1 MKILYISDHGPY
13 INTFI
18 RQDVEYLSKVHNV
31 LYIAT
36 ESDKQYYNKKVRTK
50 LVKYPSS
57 SFKSRFRWRLE
68 KLGLHFNWSDK
79 NFALRLK
86 NEVDNFNPDI
96 IHCQFL
102 YESGKLLQNIKS
114 KTPVIVNIRGYG
126 ASTKLE
132 NKKYV
137 AWLKKLANHNNVFP
151 IYVCNHL
158 KKNLISKNVI
168 FKNEGI
174 ILYTGVD
181 LKKFKRTKY
190 DLKSRNKTYIQVG
203 NFNDKKGQFITIKS
217 FNKFIKK
224 YDNKNA
230 KLVFIGEG
238 KNLKKAKK
246 LVADLNISEFVFF
259 KGKLNQ
265 TEIINELE
273 AADVFVH
280 HSITSKKGDQEGI
293 PNAIVEAMAMEM
305 PILTTFHSGI
315 PELVSNGVNGF
326 LCEEN
331 DVLTYSEQMNQIYNW
346 SYKKVNRKVIE
357 NKFSLKKHI
366 DNLNEFYN
374 ILKKNEEN
382 TNHI

>member
-1 MKILYISDHGPY
+1 MKILYTSDHGPY

-18 RQDVEYLSKVHNV
+18 RQDVEQIASAHQV
-31 LYIAT
+31 LYIAF
-36 ESDKQYYNKKVRTK
+36 ESNKACPFNNVKTK
-50 LVKYPSS
+50 LVKYPSGTIQS
-57 SFKSRFRWRLE
+57 KFRWRLE
-68 KLGLHFNWSDK
+68 KLGLYFNWSDK
-79 NFALRLK
+79 NFGKTLK
-86 NEVDNFNPDI
+86 AGVERFNPDI

-102 YESGKLLQNIKS
+102 YESAKFFQNIR
-114 KTPVIVNIRGYG
+114 TNIPVIVNVRGYG
-126 ASTKLE
+126 ASIKLE

-137 AWLKKLANHNNVFP
+137 DWLKKLANQKNVFP

-190 DLKSRNKTYIQVG
+190 VLNSGNKTYIQVG
-203 NFNDKKGQFITIKS
+203 AFNDKKGQLVTIKS

-246 LVADLNISEFVFF
+246 LAADLNISEFVFF

-273 AADVFVH
+273 AADIFVH

-293 PNAIVEAMAMEM
+293 PNALVEAMAMEM
-305 PILTTFHSGI
+305 PVLTTFHSGI
-315 PELVSNGVNGF
+315 TELVSHGVNGF

-346 SYKKVNRKVIE
+346 GYRKENRDLIE
-357 NKFSLKKHI
+357 KKFSLKKHI
-366 DNLNEFYN
+366 DKLNEMYN
-374 ILKKNEEN
+374 NIKRSM
-382 TNHI
+382 

>member
-1 MKILYISDHGPY
+1 LKILYTSDHGPY
-13 INTFI
+13 NNTFI
-18 RQDVEYLSKVHNV
+18 RQDIELIASIHQVF
-31 LYIAT
+31 YIAF
-36 ESDKQYYNKKVRTK
+36 ESNKHFFLNNLKTK

-57 SFKSRFRWRLE
+57 STKSRVRWRLE
-68 KLGLHFNWSDK
+68 KLGLYFNWRNK
-79 NFALRLK
+79 NFGLRLK
-86 NEVDNFNPDI
+86 NEIESFNPDI

-102 YESGKLLQNIKS
+102 YESAKFFQNIR
-114 KTPVIVNIRGYG
+114 TNIPVIVNVRGYG

-137 AWLKKLANHNNVFP
+137 DWLRKLANQNNVFP

-190 DLKSRNKTYIQVG
+190 DLKSGNKTYIQVG
-203 NFNDKKGQFITIKS
+203 AFNDKKGQLITIKS

-246 LVADLNISEFVFF
+246 LAADLNISEFVFF

-273 AADVFVH
+273 AADIFVH

-293 PNAIVEAMAMEM
+293 PNALVEAMAMEM
-305 PILTTFHSGI
+305 PVLTTFHSGI
-315 PELVSNGVNGF
+315 TELVSHGVNGF

-346 SYKKVNRKVIE
+346 GYRKENRVLIE
-357 NKFSLKKHI
+357 KKFSLKKHI
-366 DNLNEFYN
+366 DKLNEMYDH
-374 ILKKNEEN
+374 IKRNE
-382 TNHI
+382 

>member
-1 MKILYISDHGPY
+1 MRILYFSDHGPY

-18 RQDVEYLSKVHNV
+18 RQDVEHLSADHDV

-36 ESDKQYYNKKVRTK
+36 ESDKQFYNKKVRTK

-57 SFKSRFRWRLE
+57 SLKSRFSWRLE
-68 KLGLHFNWSDK
+68 KLGLYFKWNNK

-102 YESGKLLQNIKS
+102 YESAKLLQNIKTN
-114 KTPVIVNIRGYG
+114 KPVILNIRGYG

-137 AWLKKLANHNNVFP
+137 EWLKELANHNNVFP

-158 KKNLISKNVI
+158 KENLISKNI
-168 FKNEGI
+168 NFKNEGI
-174 ILYTGVD
+174 VLYTGVD
-181 LKKFKRTKY
+181 LKKFKRTRH
-190 DLKSRNKTYIQVG
+190 DSKSNDKTFIQVG
-203 NFNDKKGQFITIKS
+203 AFNDKKGQLTTIKS
-217 FNKFIKK
+217 FNKFVKNHE
-224 YDNKNA
+224 NKNA

-238 KNLKKAKK
+238 KNVKKAKE
-246 LVADLNISEFVFF
+246 LVEELNISEFVAF

-265 TEIINELE
+265 SEIIEELDV
-273 AADVFVH
+273 ADVFVH

-293 PNAIVEAMAMEM
+293 PNALVEAMAMEM
-305 PILTTFHSGI
+305 PVLTTFHSGI
-315 PELVSNGVNGF
+315 PELVNHGVNGF

-331 DVLTYSEQMNQIYNW
+331 DVPTYSEQMNQIYNW
-346 SYKKVNRKVIE
+346 GYRKENRDLIE
-357 NKFSLKKHI
+357 KKFSLKKHI
-366 DNLNEFYN
+366 DKLNEMYDH
-374 ILKKNEEN
+374 IKRNE
-382 TNHI
+382 

>member
-1 MKILYISDHGPY
+1 LRILYFSDHGPY

-18 RQDVEYLSKVHNV
+18 RQDVEHLSADHDV

-36 ESDKQYYNKKVRTK
+36 ESDKQLYNKKVRTK

-57 SFKSRFRWRLE
+57 SLKSRYSWRLE
-68 KLGLHFNWSDK
+68 KLGLLFNWNNK

-102 YESGKLLQNIKS
+102 YESAKLLQNIKS

-126 ASTKLE
+126 ASTKLV

-137 AWLKKLANHNNVFP
+137 DWLKKLANHNNIFP
-151 IYVCNHL
+151 IYVCKHL
-158 KKNLISKNVI
+158 KKNLISKNII

-190 DLKSRNKTYIQVG
+190 DSKSNHKTFIQVG
-203 NFNDKKGQFITIKS
+203 AFNDKKGQLITIKS
-217 FNKFIKK
+217 FKKFVKNHE
-224 YDNKNA
+224 NKNA

-246 LVADLNISEFVFF
+246 LVINLDISEFVFF
-259 KGKLNQ
+259 KGRLNQ
-265 TEIINELE
+265 SEIIEELNF
-273 AADVFVH
+273 ADVFVH

-293 PNAIVEAMAMEM
+293 PNALVEAMAMEM
-305 PILTTFHSGI
+305 PVLTTFHSGI
-315 PELVSNGVNGF
+315 PELVSHGLNGF

-331 DVLTYSEQMNQIYNW
+331 DFLTYSEQMNQIYNW
-346 SYKKVNRKVIE
+346 GYIKENRDMIE
-357 NKFSLKKHI
+357 KKFSLKKHI
-366 DNLNEFYN
+366 EKLNEMYDL
-374 ILKKNEEN
+374 IKRNE
-382 TNHI
+382 